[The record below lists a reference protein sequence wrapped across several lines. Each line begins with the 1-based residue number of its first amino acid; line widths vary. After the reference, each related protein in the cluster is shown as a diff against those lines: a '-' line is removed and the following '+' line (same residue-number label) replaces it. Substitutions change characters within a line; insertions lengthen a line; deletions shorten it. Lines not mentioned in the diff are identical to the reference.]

1 MKNNGKTIVFYVVL
15 ILVLILLLL
24 SLLLLSASYF
34 LFGQKQQETPDYGE
48 IIDLFEKGLV
58 ERYDVTA
65 SNVLV
70 VHTRD
75 VADDNGVVTKGTE
88 ISIKLRDLGLFEQDI
103 KPIVYRLNNDDNPD
117 NDIVFNYEPLKETP
131 FWMSFIPLNKL
142 CAARQGS

>member
-15 ILVLILLLL
+15 IL
-24 SLLLLSASYF
+24 LLLSASYF
-34 LFGQKQQETPDYGE
+34 LLGQKQQETLKDSE
-48 IIDLFEKGLV
+48 IVDLFENELV
-58 ERYDVTA
+58 ESYYVTP

-75 VADDNGVVTKGTE
+75 VVDDNGVVTKGTE
-88 ISIKLRDLGLFEQDI
+88 ISKELRDLGLFEQDI

>member
-15 ILVLILLLL
+15 IL
-24 SLLLLSASYF
+24 LLLSASYF
-34 LFGQKQQETPDYGE
+34 LLGQKQQETPDYSE

-58 ERYDVTA
+58 ERYDVSA

-75 VADDNGVVTKGTE
+75 VVDDNGVVTKGTE
-88 ISIKLRDLGLFEQDI
+88 ISKELRDLGLFEQDV
-103 KPIVYRLNNDDNPD
+103 KPIVYELNNDDNPD
-117 NDIVFNYEPLKETP
+117 NDIVYNYEPLKETP

>member
-15 ILVLILLLL
+15 IL
-24 SLLLLSASYF
+24 LLLSASYF
-34 LFGQKQQETPDYGE
+34 LLGQKQQETLKDSE
-48 IIDLFEKGLV
+48 IVDLFENELV
-58 ERYDVTA
+58 ESYYVTP

-75 VADDNGVVTKGTE
+75 VVDDNGVVTKGTE
-88 ISIKLRDLGLFEQDI
+88 ISKDLKGLVGLFEQDI
-103 KPIVYRLNNDDNPD
+103 KPIVNELNNDDNPD